1 MVSERSRY
9 GLMISAVGAVALG
22 ASVFLPWYGIS
33 FTASGVALVQQAGQQ
48 FVSEYGNAALQSYL
62 GSFHATIGS
71 LAGQELGAVT
81 AHEALKNLNVI
92 FLIIAG
98 FALIDAL
105 LALARAGTSFPDG
118 AGGAVA
124 LLGCISAACVVFR
137 MVDPPNP
144 ASELMSMSLREGAW
158 IALLG
163 SLAMVGGGLWQ
174 GRRPQQTAISDA
186 SVRSAWSGLS
196 GWTPEG

>member
-1 MVSERSRY
+1 
-9 GLMISAVGAVALG
+9 MISALGAVALG

-33 FTASGVALVQQAGQQ
+33 FTATGLALVQQAGQQ
-48 FVSEYGNAALQSYL
+48 FVTEYGNAALQSYL
-62 GSFHATIGS
+62 GGFHATVGS
-71 LAGQELGAVT
+71 LANQELGAVT
-81 AHEALKNLNVI
+81 AHQVLKNLNIV

-98 FALIDAL
+98 FALVDAL

-124 LLGCISAACVVFR
+124 LLGCISAVCVLFR
-137 MVDPPNP
+137 MIDRPNP
-144 ASELMSMSLREGAW
+144 ASGLMSMSLREGAW
-158 IALLG
+158 IALIG

-174 GRRPQQTAISDA
+174 TRTPAASVSDA

-196 GWTPEG
+196 GWTPES

>member
-1 MVSERSRY
+1 MVAERSRY

-22 ASVFLPWYGIS
+22 ASVFLPWYGMS
-33 FTASGVALVQQAGQQ
+33 FTATGIALVQRVGQQ
-48 FVSEYGNAALQSYL
+48 FVTQFGNASLQSYL
-62 GSFHATIGS
+62 GGFHATVGS
-71 LAGQELGAVT
+71 LAGHEIGAVT
-81 AHEALKNLNVI
+81 AHEALKNLNVV

-105 LALARAGTSFPDG
+105 LALARAGTALPDG

-124 LLGCISAACVVFR
+124 LLGAVAAVCVTYR
-137 MVDPPNP
+137 MVHPPAP
-144 ASELMSMSLREGAW
+144 AGEVIALSLREGAW

-163 SLAMVGGGLWQ
+163 SLAMIGGGMWQ
-174 GRRPQQTAISDA
+174 SRGPSLPLTDA

-196 GWTPEG
+196 GWTPES